1 MEVKRQT
8 EDLRQ
13 QDEVEVEVEPEV
25 EGNSQLECSW
35 GQAHSMSVRQRV
47 CSHIFPFVMKDS

>member
-13 QDEVEVEVEPEV
+13 QDEVVEPEV

-35 GQAHSMSVRQRV
+35 GQAHSISVRRRM
-47 CSHIFPFVMKDS
+47 CSHILPFIMKDS